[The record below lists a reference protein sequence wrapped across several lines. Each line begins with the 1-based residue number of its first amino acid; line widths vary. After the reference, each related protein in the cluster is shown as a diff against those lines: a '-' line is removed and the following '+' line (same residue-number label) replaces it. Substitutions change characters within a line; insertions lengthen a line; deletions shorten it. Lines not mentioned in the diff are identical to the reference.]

1 MEALRSSR
9 LLALRQESERRVQ
22 IASDLANPRFTKIKV
37 YRTNVGAKKWWAG
50 VIIDDLRGKAATHGA
65 TETSQLILYED
76 GELRVEDLNV
86 IPWEFNDFVEPQLPT
101 TGVVIDVLHTSGKF
115 WRTGE

>member
-1 MEALRSSR
+1 M
-9 LLALRQESERRVQ
+9 
-22 IASDLANPRFTKIKV
+22 
-37 YRTNVGAKKWWAG
+37 
-50 VIIDDLRGKAATHGA
+50 
-65 TETSQLILYED
+65 LYED

-86 IPWEFNDFVEPQLPT
+86 VPWEFNDFVEPQLPT